1 MKIEKRSRG
10 DVTILEVEGKITI
23 GKGDV
28 ALRDA
33 VHQALGE
40 GAKKIVMNLGS
51 VSTVDSS
58 GVGELVSAFTTVT
71 NRGGRLKLLNR
82 PALAVV
88 GSRNATAQGLA
99 NADAF
104 ATSLSATELREH
116 LFSEDAGALRLVEA
130 NVPRPVFE
138 TLLAFRRAGAS
149 GVLTYHALHAAR
161 LLSK

>member
-1 MKIEKRSRG
+1 MKIDKRSRG

-40 GAKKIVMNLGS
+40 GAKKIVMNLGA

-71 NRGGRLKLLNR
+71 NRGGRLKLLNL
-82 PALAVV
+82 PPKVNDILQITQLITVFEVFDNEDEAV
-88 GSRNATAQGLA
+88 GS
-99 NADAF
+99 F
-104 ATSLSATELREH
+104 
-116 LFSEDAGALRLVEA
+116 
-130 NVPRPVFE
+130 
-138 TLLAFRRAGAS
+138 
-149 GVLTYHALHAAR
+149 
-161 LLSK
+161 